1 MPLPATTVSLKVSVI
16 FESKATPVA
25 LSAGEVEVSVGGD
38 KSAAVK
44 LRTEELPIP
53 AYELPLAS
61 VIAVASTSI

>member
-1 MPLPATTVSLKVSVI
+1 MKVSVI

-44 LRTEELPIP
+44 FSVEELPIP
-53 AYELPLAS
+53 AYEFPLAS
-61 VIAVASTSI
+61 SIAVASIRI